1 MSFVIISAA
10 PVPDTMTALP
20 PGDREEDER
29 RIAAGIADG
38 IARLRIAAEAEGRRQ
53 GELQARKA
61 TEHILA
67 QQQQATETALTAL
80 HAATEQL
87 MAPLARKEAE
97 LARLVTDLAMSLAEH
112 ILGVEVRL
120 RADSIESLVRKLLI
134 EAVEGRKTGQTVIVR
149 LHPDDHLLLAPK
161 IAIAD
166 VHLLADA
173 GITRGGTMIELLAE
187 GGDPFDRIAWDA
199 MLETRIA
206 TIRAA
211 MTHVGPPMAVEDAA

>member
-1 MSFVIISAA
+1 MSFIIISAA
-10 PVPDTMTALP
+10 PVPDTMAALP
-20 PGDREEDER
+20 QRDRDGEER

-38 IARLRIAAEAEGRRQ
+38 IARLRITAEAEGRSQ
-53 GELQARKA
+53 GEMQARKA

-67 QQQQATETALTAL
+67 QQQQATESALSAL
-80 HAATEQL
+80 QAATEQL
-87 MAPLARKEAE
+87 MAPLARKENE
-97 LARLVTDLAMSLAEH
+97 LAGLITDLALSLAEH
-112 ILGVEVRL
+112 ILGVEVSL
-120 RADSIESLVRKLLI
+120 RADSVEALVRKLLI
-134 EAVEGRKTGQTVIVR
+134 EAVEGRKTGQSIIVR

-166 VHLLADA
+166 VHLLADS
-173 GITRGGTMIELLAE
+173 GIARGGTMIELLAE

-211 MTHVGPPMAVEDAA
+211 MSHAAPLMAIEDAA

>member
-10 PVPDTMTALP
+10 PVPDTMAALP
-20 PGDREEDER
+20 QGDRAEEER

-38 IARLRIAAEAEGRRQ
+38 IARLRLTAEAEGRSL
-53 GELQARKA
+53 GEMQARKA
-61 TEHILA
+61 TEHSLA
-67 QQQQATETALTAL
+67 QQQQATASALSAL
-80 HAATEQL
+80 QAATEQL
-87 MAPLARKEAE
+87 MAPLARKEGE
-97 LARLVTDLAMSLAEH
+97 LARLITDLALSLAEH
-112 ILGVEVRL
+112 ILGVEVSL

-134 EAVEGRKTGQTVIVR
+134 EAVEGRKTGQTIVVR

-161 IAIAD
+161 IMIAD

-173 GITRGGTMIELLAE
+173 GISRGGTVIELLAE

-211 MTHVGPPMAVEDAA
+211 MTHAGPLMAVEDAA

>member
-10 PVPDTMTALP
+10 PVPDTMAALP
-20 PGDREEDER
+20 HRDRAEEDR
-29 RIAAGIADG
+29 RIAAAIADG
-38 IARLRIAAEAEGRRQ
+38 IARLRLTAEAEGRSL
-53 GELQARKA
+53 GEMQARKA

-67 QQQQATETALTAL
+67 QQQQATDAALAAL
-80 HAATEQL
+80 QAATAQL
-87 MAPLARKEAE
+87 MGPLARKEAE
-97 LARLVTDLAMSLAEH
+97 LARLITDLAMSLAEH
-112 ILGVEVRL
+112 ILGAEVSL

-134 EAVEGRKTGQTVIVR
+134 EAVEGRKTGQSIIVR

-166 VHLLADA
+166 VHLLADS
-173 GITRGGTMIELLAE
+173 GIARGGTMIEVLAE

-211 MTHVGPPMAVEDAA
+211 MSHAAPLMAIEDAA